1 MTEFVTFSV
10 CKELLDM
17 QEKSFKALVTML
29 VDGLKADVK
38 DIKSELN
45 EAKNR
50 LNFSGRDI
58 AVIQDRIKVLS
69 NQLKEVDVQ
78 VFNHHESLGHVLGKQ
93 EYLENQSRRNNVFVT
108 GIQESGKESWDE
120 TWEDNSRSC

>member
-1 MTEFVTFSV
+1 
-10 CKELLDM
+10 
-17 QEKSFKALVTML
+17 ML

-45 EAKNR
+45 EVKNS

-58 AVIQDRIKVLS
+58 TEIQDKIKVLS

-78 VFNHHESLGHVLGKQ
+78 VFNHHDGPCPWQ
-93 EYLENQSRRNNVFVT
+93 T
-108 GIQESGKESWDE
+108 GIPRESKQ
-120 TWEDNSRSC
+120 TK

>member
-1 MTEFVTFSV
+1 
-10 CKELLDM
+10 M

-45 EAKNR
+45 EVKNS
-50 LNFSGRDI
+50 LSFSGRDI
-58 AVIQDRIKVLS
+58 TEIQDKIKVLS

-93 EYLENQSRRNNVFVT
+93 EYLENQSRRNNVYVT
-108 GIQESGKESWDE
+108 GIQENGKESWDE
-120 TWEDNSRSC
+120 TEDILKSKIKELFEYQ